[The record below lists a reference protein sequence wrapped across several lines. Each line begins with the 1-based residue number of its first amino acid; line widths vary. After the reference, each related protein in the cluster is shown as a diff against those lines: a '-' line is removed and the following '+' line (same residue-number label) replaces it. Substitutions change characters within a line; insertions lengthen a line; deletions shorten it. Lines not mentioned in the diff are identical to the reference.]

1 MTDTIK
7 SVTKCITCGG
17 ECEVKGDTTHYYVPK
32 KHRISTENSKQLFAT
47 ILAKNIGTDEDPN
60 LAIEMIGKDTEV
72 TALYNTCLE
81 FSATCNELAESKVKE
96 LTKEKDEALRL
107 LNDALKLLHSLPDLL
122 HDSLGETIE
131 GNEYTIAPYDP
142 LGGDFWITHNKVGS
156 GEPLKQ
162 WIKSEIDKAL
172 DKNIQ

>member
-1 MTDTIK
+1 M
-7 SVTKCITCGG
+7 
-17 ECEVKGDTTHYYVPK
+17 
-32 KHRISTENSKQLFAT
+32 SKTAEERLKQSPSHF
-47 ILAKNIGTDEDPN
+47 INR
-60 LAIEMIGKDTEV
+60 AIEMIKD
-72 TALYNTCLE
+72 ADINIGLYNGIVSLLQYAKESDEYAKLKT
-81 FSATCNELAESKVKE
+81 SELALTQVPVGDDTPLSRCLKRISE
-96 LTKEKDEALRL
+96 LEKEKDEALRL
-107 LNDALKLLHSLPDLL
+107 LNDALKLIHSLPDLL

-172 DKNIQ
+172 S